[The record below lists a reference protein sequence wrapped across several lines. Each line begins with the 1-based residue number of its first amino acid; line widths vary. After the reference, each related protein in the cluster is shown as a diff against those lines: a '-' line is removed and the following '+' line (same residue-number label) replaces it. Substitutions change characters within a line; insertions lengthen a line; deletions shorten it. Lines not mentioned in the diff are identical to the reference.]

1 MKTLIELYDDS
12 PIENVLATLV
22 FSPQECVLLCP
33 PEIAKSRELKSAVK
47 NFLKHRGI
55 DTKLTFIPVS
65 MDNAV
70 KIARVMK
77 EVQDSHQ
84 DCAINISG
92 GSDAAL
98 FAAGAVAYKCLT
110 PVFTYSRRKNSFFE
124 INNASF
130 ARGVIPNI
138 MLDVES
144 SLLMAGGTLLPGRAD
159 NAELES
165 RIEQIDSLFAIYGK
179 YRRIWNRQISWFQ
192 KVSSSEPGVLEVSG
206 PLTEHTGN
214 GNVTVEQ
221 SLFTALAQSKL
232 ILDLGITE
240 GNIRFRFP
248 DETVRFWLRD
258 VGAVLELQLWRACKA
273 AGCFDDVV
281 LSAIVNWQNGSIRSD
296 SVTNEIDVMAVQELR
311 PVFISCK
318 ACEVHTEA
326 LNELSILRERF
337 GGKYS
342 RAILATSGIAGSRNR
357 ASVRNRAAKLGI
369 ELIEWEDLSLDR
381 LIARLRNQE

>member
-33 PEIAKSRELKSAVK
+33 PEIAKSRELKSAAK

-110 PVFTYSRRKNSFFE
+110 PVFTYSRRKNTFFE

-130 ARGVIPNI
+130 ARGVVPNI
-138 MLDVES
+138 KLDVES

-179 YRRIWNRQISWFQ
+179 FRRIWNRQISWFQ
-192 KVSSSEPGVLEVSG
+192 KVSSSEPGVLDVSG

-232 ILDLGITE
+232 ILDLEITE
-240 GNIRFRFP
+240 DSICFRFP

-281 LSAIVNWQNGSIRSD
+281 LSAIVNWQDGSIRSD
-296 SVTNEIDVMAVQELR
+296 SVTNEIDVMAVQELS

-326 LNELSILRERF
+326 LNELTILRERF

>member
-12 PIENVLATLV
+12 PIEDVLATLV

-33 PEIAKSRELKSAVK
+33 PEIAKSRELKSATK

-98 FAAGAVAYKCLT
+98 FAAGAVAYECLT
-110 PVFTYSRRKNSFFE
+110 PVFTYSRRKNAFFE
-124 INNASF
+124 ISNASF
-130 ARGVIPNI
+130 ARGVVPNI
-138 MLDVES
+138 KLDVES

-179 YRRIWNRQISWFQ
+179 FRRIWNRQISWFQ
-192 KVSSSEPGVLEVSG
+192 KVSSSEPGVLDVSG

-232 ILDLGITE
+232 ILDLEITE
-240 GNIRFRFP
+240 DSICFRFP

-296 SVTNEIDVMAVQELR
+296 SVTNEIDVMAVQELS

>member
-130 ARGVIPNI
+130 ARGVVPNI
-138 MLDVES
+138 KLDVES

-179 YRRIWNRQISWFQ
+179 FRRIWNRQISWFQ

-232 ILDLGITE
+232 ILDLEITE
-240 GNIRFRFP
+240 DSIRFRFP

>member
-12 PIENVLATLV
+12 PIEDVLATLV

-33 PEIAKSRELKSAVK
+33 PEIAKSRELKSATK

-98 FAAGAVAYKCLT
+98 FAAGAVAYECLT
-110 PVFTYSRRKNSFFE
+110 PVFTYSRRKNAFFE

-130 ARGVIPNI
+130 ARGVVPNI
-138 MLDVES
+138 KLDVES

-179 YRRIWNRQISWFQ
+179 FRRIWNRQISWFQ
-192 KVSSSEPGVLEVSG
+192 KVSSSEPGVLDVSG

-232 ILDLGITE
+232 ILDLEITE
-240 GNIRFRFP
+240 DSIRFRFP

-296 SVTNEIDVMAVQELR
+296 SVTNEIDVMAVQELS

-337 GGKYS
+337 GGK
-342 RAILATSGIAGSRNR
+342 
-357 ASVRNRAAKLGI
+357 
-369 ELIEWEDLSLDR
+369 
-381 LIARLRNQE
+381 

>member
-33 PEIAKSRELKSAVK
+33 PEIAKSRELKSATK

-110 PVFTYSRRKNSFFE
+110 PVFTYSRRKNTFFE

-130 ARGVIPNI
+130 ARGVVPNI
-138 MLDVES
+138 KLDVES

-232 ILDLGITE
+232 ILDLEITE
-240 GNIRFRFP
+240 DSICFRFP

>member
-70 KIARVMK
+70 KIAIVMK

-110 PVFTYSRRKNSFFE
+110 PVFTYSRRKNAFFE

-130 ARGVIPNI
+130 ARGVVPNI
-138 MLDVES
+138 KLDVES

-232 ILDLGITE
+232 ILDLEITE
-240 GNIRFRFP
+240 DSIRFRFP

>member
-33 PEIAKSRELKSAVK
+33 PEIAKSRELKSATK

-110 PVFTYSRRKNSFFE
+110 PVFTYSRRKNTFFE

-130 ARGVIPNI
+130 ARGVVPNI
-138 MLDVES
+138 KLDVES

-179 YRRIWNRQISWFQ
+179 FRRIWNRQISWFQ
-192 KVSSSEPGVLEVSG
+192 KVSSSEPGVLDVSG

-232 ILDLGITE
+232 ILDLEITE
-240 GNIRFRFP
+240 DSICFRFP

-296 SVTNEIDVMAVQELR
+296 SVTNEIDVMAVQELS

>member
-33 PEIAKSRELKSAVK
+33 PEIAKSRELKSATK

-98 FAAGAVAYKCLT
+98 FAAGAVAYECLT
-110 PVFTYSRRKNSFFE
+110 PVFTYSRRKNTFFE

-130 ARGVIPNI
+130 ARGVVPNI
-138 MLDVES
+138 KLDVES

-179 YRRIWNRQISWFQ
+179 FRRIWNRQISWFQ
-192 KVSSSEPGVLEVSG
+192 KVSSSEPGVLDVSG

-232 ILDLGITE
+232 ILDLEITE
-240 GNIRFRFP
+240 DSICFRFP

-296 SVTNEIDVMAVQELR
+296 SVTNEIDVMAVQELS

>member
-33 PEIAKSRELKSAVK
+33 PDIAKSRELKSATK

-110 PVFTYSRRKNSFFE
+110 PVFTYSRRKNTFFE

-130 ARGVIPNI
+130 ARGVVPNI
-138 MLDVES
+138 KLDVES

-179 YRRIWNRQISWFQ
+179 FRRIWNRQISWFQ

-232 ILDLGITE
+232 ILDLEITE
-240 GNIRFRFP
+240 DSIRFRFP

>member
-1 MKTLIELYDDS
+1 MANTLS
-12 PIENVLATLV
+12 
-22 FSPQECVLLCP
+22 
-33 PEIAKSRELKSAVK
+33 
-47 NFLKHRGI
+47 
-55 DTKLTFIPVS
+55 VS
-65 MDNAV
+65 
-70 KIARVMK
+70 
-77 EVQDSHQ
+77 
-84 DCAINISG
+84 
-92 GSDAAL
+92 
-98 FAAGAVAYKCLT
+98 
-110 PVFTYSRRKNSFFE
+110 
-124 INNASF
+124 
-130 ARGVIPNI
+130 
-138 MLDVES
+138 ES
-144 SLLMAGGTLLPGRAD
+144 MRC
-159 NAELES
+159 
-165 RIEQIDSLFAIYGK
+165 
-179 YRRIWNRQISWFQ
+179 WFQ

-232 ILDLGITE
+232 ILDLEITE
-240 GNIRFRFP
+240 DSIRFRFP

>member
-33 PEIAKSRELKSAVK
+33 PEIAKSRELKSAAK

-110 PVFTYSRRKNSFFE
+110 PVFTYSRRKNAFFE

-130 ARGVIPNI
+130 ARGVVPNI
-138 MLDVES
+138 KLDVES

-179 YRRIWNRQISWFQ
+179 FRRIWNRQISWFQ

-232 ILDLGITE
+232 ILDLEITE
-240 GNIRFRFP
+240 DSICFRFP

-296 SVTNEIDVMAVQELR
+296 SVTNEIDVMAVQELS

-337 GGKYS
+337 GGK
-342 RAILATSGIAGSRNR
+342 
-357 ASVRNRAAKLGI
+357 
-369 ELIEWEDLSLDR
+369 
-381 LIARLRNQE
+381 

>member
-33 PEIAKSRELKSAVK
+33 PEIAKSRELKSAAK

-98 FAAGAVAYKCLT
+98 FAAGAVAYECLT
-110 PVFTYSRRKNSFFE
+110 PVFTYSRRKNAFFD
-124 INNASF
+124 ASF
-130 ARGVIPNI
+130 ARGVVPNI
-138 MLDVES
+138 KLDVES

-179 YRRIWNRQISWFQ
+179 FRRIWNRQISWFQ
-192 KVSSSEPGVLEVSG
+192 KVSSSEPGVLDVSG

-214 GNVTVEQ
+214 GNVTVEH

-232 ILDLGITE
+232 ILDLEITE
-240 GNIRFRFP
+240 DSIRFRFP

-296 SVTNEIDVMAVQELR
+296 SVTNEIDVMAVQELS

>member
-110 PVFTYSRRKNSFFE
+110 PVFTYSRRKNTFFE

-130 ARGVIPNI
+130 ARGVVPNI
-138 MLDVES
+138 KLDVES

-232 ILDLGITE
+232 ILDLEITE
-240 GNIRFRFP
+240 DNIRFRFP

>member
-110 PVFTYSRRKNSFFE
+110 PVFTYSRRKNAFFE

-130 ARGVIPNI
+130 ARGVVPNI
-138 MLDVES
+138 KLDVES

-232 ILDLGITE
+232 ILDLEITE
-240 GNIRFRFP
+240 DSIHFRFP

>member
-110 PVFTYSRRKNSFFE
+110 
-124 INNASF
+124 
-130 ARGVIPNI
+130 
-138 MLDVES
+138 
-144 SLLMAGGTLLPGRAD
+144 
-159 NAELES
+159 
-165 RIEQIDSLFAIYGK
+165 
-179 YRRIWNRQISWFQ
+179 
-192 KVSSSEPGVLEVSG
+192 
-206 PLTEHTGN
+206 
-214 GNVTVEQ
+214 
-221 SLFTALAQSKL
+221 
-232 ILDLGITE
+232 
-240 GNIRFRFP
+240 
-248 DETVRFWLRD
+248 
-258 VGAVLELQLWRACKA
+258 
-273 AGCFDDVV
+273 
-281 LSAIVNWQNGSIRSD
+281 
-296 SVTNEIDVMAVQELR
+296 LR
-311 PVFISCK
+311 PRTRSKMLVPWVSESTRI
-318 ACEVHTEA
+318 
-326 LNELSILRERF
+326 
-337 GGKYS
+337 
-342 RAILATSGIAGSRNR
+342 
-357 ASVRNRAAKLGI
+357 
-369 ELIEWEDLSLDR
+369 
-381 LIARLRNQE
+381 

>member
-130 ARGVIPNI
+130 ARGVVPNI
-138 MLDVES
+138 KLDVES

-232 ILDLGITE
+232 ILDLEITE
-240 GNIRFRFP
+240 DSIRFRFP